1 MTPSTE
7 GLVKVKRDGPRG
19 WHWIAAESFKPDVH
33 ELYEEAEEG
42 DEAGNKPKR
51 KAAQKAQS
59 KES

>member
-1 MTPSTE
+1 MTTSTD

-19 WHWIAAESFKPDVH
+19 WHWIAAQSFNPDVH
-33 ELYEEAEEG
+33 ELHEVAQDS

-59 KES
+59 EES